1 MKSVLT
7 TLVLGM
13 VAAGSFAQEALPEP
27 EYVNEAYLLK
37 GGKLDKVEMATLKFQ
52 SKTSNY
58 FVSMKGTTSQVI
70 KGSQSPVR
78 VTPDAHFVARLRD
91 LNIDPATFIRLRAF
105 KVGKADREYVMNS
118 FSAHIYGNADS
129 KPTED
134 TTLPITFKK
143 YGAESVVS
151 LAPHLRRVSTLSPL
165 ALQDCKSAALVSIR
179 NKPLRRTRR
188 GKLSR

>member
-143 YGAESVVS
+143 YGAESVEIIPS
-151 LAPHLRRVSTLSPL
+151 APLAPGEYFISFSPSGLQVSCFGVDP
-165 ALQDCKSAALVSIR
+165 K
-179 NKPLRRTRR
+179 
-188 GKLSR
+188 